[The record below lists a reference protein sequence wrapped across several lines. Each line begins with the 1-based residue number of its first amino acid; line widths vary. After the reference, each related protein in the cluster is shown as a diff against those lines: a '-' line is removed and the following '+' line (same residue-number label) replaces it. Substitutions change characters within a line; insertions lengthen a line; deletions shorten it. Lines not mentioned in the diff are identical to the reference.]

1 MAEHFTIPT
10 DAVLNISAVNKVQET
25 DPVIADHI
33 NGYFQQ
39 FLENDQALKNM
50 IALCAVAKEL
60 AKVATS
66 GSYNDLKD
74 QPTIPAGAAADLNVA
89 NNDTTTEQGYVADAR
104 IVKTHGDE
112 IDTLREKEFLDKH
125 ELRNQTVNIAE
136 NPDGSKTVTTTMSD
150 ATVVE
155 NIVTNASNV
164 TTITKTV
171 TPNSG
176 NYRYIK
182 TTKITPTPT
191 GTKVAESYEKEAKE

>member
-10 DAVLNISAVNKVQET
+10 DAALNISGVPKVQET

-74 QPTIPAGAAADLNVA
+74 QPTIPAGAAADFNVA

-155 NIVTNASNV
+155 NIVTTASNV

-182 TTKITPTPT
+182 TTKITPTST
-191 GTKVAESYEKEAKE
+191 GTKVVESYVKEAKE

>member
-10 DAVLNISAVNKVQET
+10 DAALNISGVPKVQET

-74 QPTIPAGAAADLNVA
+74 QPTIPAGAAADFNVA

-125 ELRNQTVNIAE
+125 ELRNQTVNIVE

-155 NIVTNASNV
+155 NIVTTASNV

-171 TPNSG
+171 TPNDG
-176 NYRYIK
+176 NYRYVK
-182 TTKITPTPT
+182 TTKITPTST
-191 GTKVAESYEKEAKE
+191 GTKVVESYVKEAKE

>member
-182 TTKITPTPT
+182 TTKITPTST
-191 GTKVAESYEKEAKE
+191 GTKVVESYEKEAKE

>member
-10 DAVLNISAVNKVQET
+10 DAVLNISSVNKVQET

-50 IALCAVAKEL
+50 IALCAVANEL
-60 AKVATS
+60 ARVATS
-66 GSYNDLKD
+66 GSYNDLEDK
-74 QPTIPAGAAADLNVA
+74 PTIPAGAAADYEVA
-89 NNDTTTEQGYVADAR
+89 NNDTTTDQGYVADAR

-112 IDTLREKEFLDKH
+112 IDALSEKEFLDKH
-125 ELRNQTVNIAE
+125 ELRNQTVNIVE
-136 NPDGSKTVTTTMSD
+136 NSDGSKTVTTIMND

-155 NIVTNASNV
+155 NIVTTASNV

-176 NYRYIK
+176 NYRYVK
-182 TTKITPTPT
+182 TTKITPTST
-191 GTKVAESYEKEAKE
+191 GTKVVESYAKEAKE